1 MAQEFVVPAPWAR
14 RGWRLKIRDRE
25 RVEPPHV
32 TLLYKTRSWR
42 FGLRERAFLDDD
54 PPERD
59 VPGELVGN
67 LEDRID
73 EFAAMWDRLYP
84 ENPVKSNESED
95 V

>member
-1 MAQEFVVPAPWAR
+1 MAQEFVVPAPWAK

-25 RVEPPHV
+25 RVEPPYV
-32 TLLYKTRSWR
+32 TLLCKTRSWR
-42 FGLRERAFLDDD
+42 FGLRERAFLDAD

-59 VPGELVGN
+59 VPGEMVRN

-73 EFAAMWDRLYP
+73 EFAAVWDSLHP

-95 V
+95 I